1 MGWELRRRIWK
12 GGHAKKNGLW
22 GNAGGVLVG
31 EPKEAM
37 SGAWG
42 GGRAGQLLQLTKA
55 RLGDEDVY
63 APG

>member
-1 MGWELRRRIWK
+1 
-12 GGHAKKNGLW
+12 
-22 GNAGGVLVG
+22 VG

-63 APG
+63 ALG